1 MCVIYQCF
9 KKTWSITRHYFHQ
22 FLAFVL
28 VGKQNILRDF
38 LGELCV
44 RETISNDFNN
54 KNVFYLSNW
63 KSRQSTKHVIKYL
76 FFFFFFIFMLFY
88 LCCYPNAGNSYGS
101 KMTGCESV
109 LVLFFYI
116 YVMGMKKRKEKWTKE
131 L

>member
-9 KKTWSITRHYFHQ
+9 RKTWSITRHYFHQ
-22 FLAFVL
+22 CVSLCFSR
-28 VGKQNILRDF
+28 KIKYMNI

-44 RETISNDFNN
+44 RETISNDLNN

-63 KSRQSTKHVIKYL
+63 KSRQSTKHFIKDL
-76 FFFFFFIFMLFY
+76 FFFIFMLFY
-88 LCCYPNAGNSYGS
+88 LLCYPNAGNPNGS

-116 YVMGMKKRKEKWTKE
+116 YIMGMKKRKEKWTKE